1 MAYLSFLIGPESYLV
16 VNISTLFFVCQ
27 NDWHMEIGM
36 AKIIQNTQN
45 TLKNLIKIESIAY
58 HISDSKKSWDLVT
71 SQDENSTWAVQSRVT
86 LENMI
91 T

>member
-1 MAYLSFLIGPESYLV
+1 
-16 VNISTLFFVCQ
+16 
-27 NDWHMEIGM
+27 MEIGM

-45 TLKNLIKIESIAY
+45 TSKNLIKIESVVY

-71 SQDENSTWAVQSRVT
+71 SQDENSIWAVQSRVT

>member
-1 MAYLSFLIGPESYLV
+1 MPKRLAHGNRYGKNYPK
-16 VNISTLFFVCQ
+16 
-27 NDWHMEIGM
+27 H
-36 AKIIQNTQN
+36 QN
-45 TLKNLIKIESIAY
+45 TLKTLIKIESIAY